1 MAKLSRSIHIKAPV
15 EKVYNFLVEPTSLP
29 EVWPSM
35 VEVSNV
41 HRDPSG
47 LHKFS
52 WKYKMAGIIFDG
64 KTEIVKVVPNE
75 YVVSESAGGISSRFE
90 WTYHAVD
97 NETDLDVVVE
107 YTIPIPVLGKFAEAI
122 VVKLNER
129 EAETLLANTKDRMEA

>member
-15 EKVYNFLVEPTSLP
+15 EKVYNFLIEPNSLP

-41 HRDPSG
+41 QREPGG

-64 KTEIVKVVPNE
+64 KTEVVKVVPNQR
-75 YVVSESAGGISSRFE
+75 VISESTGGISSKFD
-90 WTYHAVD
+90 WTYHAED
-97 NETDLDVVVE
+97 NETTLKVVVE

-129 EAETLLANTKDRMEA
+129 EADTLLANIKDRMEA

>member
-1 MAKLSRSIHIKAPV
+1 MSKLSRSIHIKAPV
-15 EKVYNFLVEPTSLP
+15 EKVYNFLIEPNSLP

-41 HRDPSG
+41 HRDPGG

-64 KTEIVKVVPNE
+64 KTEVVKVVPNQR
-75 YVVSESAGGISSRFE
+75 VISESTGGISSKFD
-90 WTYHAVD
+90 WTYHAED
-97 NETDLDVVVE
+97 NETTLEVVVE

-129 EAETLLANTKDRMEA
+129 EADTLLANIKDRMEA